1 MQCRNETTSKLCMF
15 QVWCIDGSAK
25 TALPKE
31 ELGKFYS
38 GDCYVVLY
46 TYHSAEKKEEFYLA
60 YWIGKNSVQVIVLQI
75 YTCLRCSA
83 LNFLALH
90 LPSTPVIGMPFYY

>member
-1 MQCRNETTSKLCMF
+1 
-15 QVWCIDGSAK
+15 VK

-46 TYHSAEKKEEFYLA
+46 TYHSADKKEEFYLT
-60 YWIGKNSVQVIVLQI
+60 YWIGKNSVQVIVI
-75 YTCLRCSA
+75 
-83 LNFLALH
+83 
-90 LPSTPVIGMPFYY
+90 

>member
-1 MQCRNETTSKLCMF
+1 
-15 QVWCIDGSAK
+15 VK

-46 TYHSAEKKEEFYLA
+46 TYHSSDKKEEFYLT
-60 YWIGKNSVQVIVLQI
+60 YWIGKNSVQVIVI
-75 YTCLRCSA
+75 
-83 LNFLALH
+83 
-90 LPSTPVIGMPFYY
+90 